1 MRPVRTLT
9 GTTQTSTIKF
19 TWARCESMKCLHE
32 TSMRLQIGKFL
43 FFFCGLLHCAA
54 LLIRMQL
61 EARKKE
67 RITPSLLR
75 TNIPRLRER
84 TVKNKRRW
92 WIAPGWTN
100 CWWMKM
106 WNEEALSLIFFRLFP
121 VIRHLEMVQQRSCA
135 CSKQWS
141 LTGLKSVCVY
151 MVPLSDFRLVRVIH
165 VGSATGMSETGIRWL
180 FRLASCKQ
188 KQAFVWRPIWSRT
201 SLSSYQS
208 HVIRA

>member
-1 MRPVRTLT
+1 
-9 GTTQTSTIKF
+9 
-19 TWARCESMKCLHE
+19 
-32 TSMRLQIGKFL
+32 
-43 FFFCGLLHCAA
+43 
-54 LLIRMQL
+54 MQL

-106 WNEEALSLIFFRLFP
+106 WNKEALSLIFFRLFP
-121 VIRHLEMVQQRSCA
+121 VIRA

-151 MVPLSDFRLVRVIH
+151 MVPLSNFRPVRVIH
-165 VGSATGMSETGIRWL
+165 VGSATGMSETGIRWF

-201 SLSSYQS
+201 GLSSYRS